1 MPQLV
6 LACVWR
12 TNRGYNIV
20 GFLVSVF
27 MLVPVTHA
35 KKPKEALKPRKIR
48 KVLKKVERL
57 DDLHYIPLYRDYDM
71 NKVARSFT
79 NESNL
84 SYFSDTWKRGLGQG

>member
-1 MPQLV
+1 
-6 LACVWR
+6 
-12 TNRGYNIV
+12 
-20 GFLVSVF
+20 

-71 NKVARSFT
+71 NKVARSSS
-79 NESNL
+79 NESDFIYYVSNG
-84 SYFSDTWKRGLGQG
+84 FSGLRSS

>member
-1 MPQLV
+1 M
-6 LACVWR
+6 
-12 TNRGYNIV
+12 YNIV

-27 MLVPVTHA
+27 MLVSAVHA

-71 NKVARSFT
+71 NKVARSST

-84 SYFSDTWKRGLGQG
+84 NYFSDTWKRGLGKG

>member
-1 MPQLV
+1 MPPLV
-6 LACVWR
+6 LACEWR
-12 TNRGYNIV
+12 VNRVYNIV

-27 MLVPVTHA
+27 MLVSAVHA

-71 NKVARSFT
+71 NKVARSST

-84 SYFSDTWKRGLGQG
+84 SYFSDTWKRGLGKG

>member
-1 MPQLV
+1 M
-6 LACVWR
+6 
-12 TNRGYNIV
+12 YNIV

-48 KVLKKVERL
+48 KVLKKIERL

-71 NKVARSFT
+71 NKVARSSS
-79 NESNL
+79 NESDFIYYVSNG
-84 SYFSDTWKRGLGQG
+84 FSGLRPS

>member
-1 MPQLV
+1 M
-6 LACVWR
+6 
-12 TNRGYNIV
+12 YNIV

-27 MLVPVTHA
+27 MLVPAVHA

-71 NKVARSFT
+71 NKVARSSS
-79 NESNL
+79 NESDFIYYVSNG
-84 SYFSDTWKRGLGQG
+84 FSGLRSS

>member
-1 MPQLV
+1 M
-6 LACVWR
+6 
-12 TNRGYNIV
+12 YNIV

-57 DDLHYIPLYRDYDM
+57 DDLHYIPLYRDYDI
-71 NKVARSFT
+71 NKVARSST
-79 NESNL
+79 NESDFGDFINTRK
-84 SYFSDTWKRGLGQG
+84 YRLG

>member
-1 MPQLV
+1 MPPLV
-6 LACVWR
+6 LACEWR
-12 TNRGYNIV
+12 VNRVYNIV

-27 MLVPVTHA
+27 MLVSAVHA

-71 NKVARSFT
+71 NKVARSST

-84 SYFSDTWKRGLGQG
+84 NYFSDTWKRGLGKG